1 MFANR
6 LFPKRRREQKE
17 AHQVAPARTFDVVV
31 IGASAGGVEALN
43 VLLPAL
49 PAHFAAAVLVVT
61 HLPPATPSYLL
72 QAFRGRF
79 ALPVIEPDAGERIAP
94 GQVYVAPPGY
104 HMLVEV
110 DGTVALSIEAA
121 VRFSRPSIDVLMES
135 AAWVYRERMLAILLS
150 GANDD
155 GMRGLAA
162 VRAAGGETWAQSPET
177 AASPQMPQA
186 AIESGAVNEVLDPNM
201 MAGRLAAWPQL
212 QPQ

>member
-1 MFANR
+1 MVANR
-6 LFPKRRREQKE
+6 LLSKRRLEQTE
-17 AHQVAPARTFDVVV
+17 AHKAPARTFDVVV
-31 IGASAGGVEALN
+31 IGASAGGIEALN

-49 PAHFAAAVLVVT
+49 PARFAAAVLVVT

-72 QAFRGRF
+72 QALTGRC

-104 HMLVEV
+104 HTLVED
-110 DGTVALSIEAA
+110 DGTVALSVGAA

-155 GMRGLAA
+155 GTRGFAA

-177 AASPQMPQA
+177 ATSPEMPQA
-186 AIESGAVNEVLDPNM
+186 AIQSGAVNEVLDPNT

-212 QPQ
+212 PPQ

>member
-1 MFANR
+1 
-6 LFPKRRREQKE
+6 
-17 AHQVAPARTFDVVV
+17 
-31 IGASAGGVEALN
+31 
-43 VLLPAL
+43 
-49 PAHFAAAVLVVT
+49 
-61 HLPPATPSYLL
+61 
-72 QAFRGRF
+72 
-79 ALPVIEPDAGERIAP
+79 
-94 GQVYVAPPGY
+94 
-104 HMLVEV
+104 MLVEV

-201 MAGRLAAWPQL
+201 MPGDSLPGRNCNPNDDAMAQSPVNILIVDDIVHNITALEALRRARRGAAGGGLGHGGARPAAQARGRACHSRRQHAWQ
-212 QPQ
+212 